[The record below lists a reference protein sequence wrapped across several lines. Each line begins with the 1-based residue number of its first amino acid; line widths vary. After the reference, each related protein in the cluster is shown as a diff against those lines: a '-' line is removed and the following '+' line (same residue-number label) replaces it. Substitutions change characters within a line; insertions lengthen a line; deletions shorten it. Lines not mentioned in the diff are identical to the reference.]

1 MSDAS
6 SEERR
11 ATPRGPSIGGSAALF
26 EHAPQ
31 PLAAVRSAETPRVEV
46 VNRAYLEQFDGGSS
60 GQRERGSFGR
70 RSSLSQAE
78 REVAQTAIGGRTTET
93 VTTIE
98 TPEGR
103 RQFSVHGIPAPG
115 ADVDAYLQFRDV
127 TTQRVRDQQL
137 AVLRRVLRH
146 DLRNDLTVLLGY
158 AEAIAESSDDAQSR
172 EQAATMVAAA
182 ADLRDVATSAGRMQ
196 CVTDAATP
204 TKLGDATTRVRR
216 SVADSLPGEF
226 HVDRSV
232 PPVSVDSRTGIA
244 VEELCRTLA
253 DHGDATT
260 ISVDPDVTD
269 DRVTITVDA
278 DGRLSEQ
285 ERAALAGL
293 DETKLRHATG
303 ISPWIAR
310 WAVRAAGGR
319 LRVENEGNCRIHV
332 TVPVVESPAT
342 PTADD

>member
-6 SEERR
+6 SEEQRV
-11 ATPRGPSIGGSAALF
+11 TPRGPSIGGSAALF

-31 PLAAVRSAETPRVEV
+31 PLAAVRSAETPRIEV
-46 VNRAYLEQFDGGSS
+46 VNRSYLERFDGLSVAES
-60 GQRERGSFGR
+60 DRGSFGH
-70 RSSLSQAE
+70 RSSLSRAE
-78 REVAQTAIGGRTTET
+78 LEVAQTAIGGATTET
-93 VTTIE
+93 VTTKQ
-98 TPEGR
+98 TAEGR
-103 RQFSVHGIPAPG
+103 RQFTVRGIPAPG

-127 TTQRVRDQQL
+127 TTQRVREQQL

-158 AEAIAESSDDAQSR
+158 AETIAESSDDAQSR
-172 EQAATMVAAA
+172 EQASTMVAAA
-182 ADLRDVATSAGRMQ
+182 SDLRDVATSAGRMQ
-196 CVTDAATP
+196 CVTDSATP

-216 SVADSLPGEF
+216 SVADSLSGDF
-226 HVDRSV
+226 HVDGPV
-232 PPVSVDSRTGIA
+232 PTVSVDSRTGIA

-260 ISVDPDVTD
+260 ISVDPAVTD

-285 ERAALAGL
+285 ERGALAGL

-319 LRVENEGNCRIHV
+319 LRIEDEADCRIHV
-332 TVPVVESPAT
+332 TVPIVESPSA
-342 PTADD
+342 PAADD